1 MSATQ
6 LERYLGYL
14 KTDPHNIQLL
24 NAAADIAYQENDLGQ
39 AKALAEQA
47 IVLDGS
53 NAQARSILALSLMA
67 QGEVAQAREMLDELI
82 SSGHDSHSLRYNLA
96 YCLALEKD
104 FESSIELLTDAEEQY
119 ANFPQM
125 VHLKVQV
132 LHHLAELESA
142 IDLAKR
148 VSDQHD
154 DDKILHGLL
163 SSLYIDDMAFDLAKH
178 HAEKVLAGGSG
189 NPDAYTSLGTLALSE
204 QDSSK
209 ALNYFAQ
216 AIQLK
221 RNNGRAWLG
230 KAMSQM
236 LKNQHHDALLSF
248 DETLKYM
255 PKHLGTWQAMVWCQL
270 AQKDLDGAERS
281 IHAALQLDPNFS
293 ESHGTQAIIHLARG
307 NLDHAQASIRRALGL
322 DRESFSGLY
331 AQALLEQSQGN
342 IELAQ
347 KIMDN
352 LLHAE
357 VLPNGISLSHV
368 LTKLIKHTD

>member
-1 MSATQ
+1 MSTTQ

-24 NAAADIAYQENDLGQ
+24 NTAADIAYQENDLGQ

-82 SSGHDSHSLRYNLA
+82 SSGHDSPSLRYNLA

-119 ANFPQM
+119 ANLPQM

-154 DDKILHGLL
+154 DDKILYGLL

-178 HAEKVLAGGSG
+178 HAEKVLAGGPG

-209 ALNYFAQ
+209 AMDYFAQ

-221 RNNGRAWLG
+221 SNNGRAWLG

-236 LKNQHHDALLSF
+236 LQNQHHDALLSF
-248 DETLKYM
+248 DEALKYM
-255 PKHLGTWQAMVWCQL
+255 PNHLGTWQAMVWCQL
-270 AQKDLDGAERS
+270 AQKDLEGAERS
-281 IHAALQLDPNFS
+281 IQQALQIDPNFS
-293 ESHGTQAIIHLARG
+293 ENHGTLAIIQLARG
-307 NLDHAQASIRRALGL
+307 NLDHAQASIRRTLGL

-331 AQALLEQSQGN
+331 AQALLLQAQGN
-342 IELAQ
+342 PEDAERILAGILDTQVLPGQDSLRTLLAQ
-347 KIMDN
+347 YLK
-352 LLHAE
+352 
-357 VLPNGISLSHV
+357 
-368 LTKLIKHTD
+368 